1 VRVRV
6 RAEAKVKARRRDSV
20 GTDGWAGMRSAQRR
34 DSGYKYVGRQA
45 GRQTGRRSRGD
56 GLHARRR
63 VAGAQRAGRC
73 RARDVGEG
81 GAAAW
86 LGTGYG
92 IWDIGCGIVDK
103 DVKDV

>member
-1 VRVRV
+1 
-6 RAEAKVKARRRDSV
+6 
-20 GTDGWAGMRSAQRR
+20 MRSAQRR

-45 GRQTGRRSRGD
+45 GRRSRGD

-63 VAGAQRAGRC
+63 VAGARRAGRC
-73 RARDVGEG
+73 WARDAGEGEG

-86 LGTGYG
+86 LGTDMGYG
-92 IWDIGCGIVDK
+92 IWDAGLLDK